1 MPAPADASCM
11 KPARGVPV
19 LVALLLL
26 LSTLLSIPAAR
37 ADEAAAAPV
46 TVHVFWRPGCPHC
59 EAALDYLGRAAG
71 ERPWLATQAH
81 NVFDDAQARD
91 LFVQVAEQLGE
102 QPLSVPLIVVGAY
115 HQVGWLDAR
124 GGEVLAVIDACHRDG
139 CVDRVLQALP
149 APGKDVPDNTPSSG
163 APANNAGARLPA
175 QVELP
180 LLGTVQ
186 TAQLSLPLLT
196 VTLAAVDGFNPCAMW
211 ALVFLLGLLTGLGD
225 RRRMWLLG
233 IAFVATSAVV
243 YFLFMTAWLQLVL
256 FIGAAGWL
264 RVVMGC
270 IALAGGGW
278 YLYEWKTRRD
288 AACQVSSVPARRRLL
303 DGLRAMAARQQLPL
317 ALAGI
322 VLLAFA
328 VNLVELACS
337 AGIPAVYT
345 QVLAMANLSTAA
357 HYGYLA
363 LYVLVFLLDDLLV
376 LAGALLTLQV
386 TGLTGRYTHAS
397 TLIGGLLL
405 VVLGLVLLLRPGWLG
420 AG

>member
-26 LSTLLSIPAAR
+26 LSTLLSIPTAR

-71 ERPWLATQAH
+71 ERPWLTIQAH
-81 NVFDDAQARD
+81 NVYDDAQARA
-91 LFVQVAEQLGE
+91 LFVAVAPAFGE
-102 QPLSVPLIVVGAY
+102 QPLSVPLIVVGGY

-124 GGEVLAVIDACHRDG
+124 GGELLAAVDACHRDG
-139 CVDRVLQALP
+139 CVDRVMTPPSTSAET
-149 APGKDVPDNTPSSG
+149 PDSAPSSS
-163 APANNAGARLPA
+163 APTNSGARLPA

-211 ALVFLLGLLTGLGD
+211 ALVFLLGLLAGLGD

-345 QVLAMANLSTAA
+345 QVLAMANLSPAA

-386 TGLTGRYTHAS
+386 AGLTGRYTHAS
-397 TLIGGLLL
+397 TFIGGLLL